1 MGLSSLCRGEG
12 SIKIGAYWPYTPSP
26 SPVGEQTRVKYKLIP
41 KAGQFGSAPMRLHEH
56 FGCNR
61 PLGVG
66 RSCHRQR

>member
-41 KAGQFGSAPMRLHEH
+41 KARQFGLGPYETAWTPRL
-56 FGCNR
+56 
-61 PLGVG
+61 
-66 RSCHRQR
+66 

>member
-41 KAGQFGSAPMRLHEH
+41 KAGLFALGSHEAA
-56 FGCNR
+56 
-61 PLGVG
+61 
-66 RSCHRQR
+66 